1 MTLYVDRY
9 ERRNSNDIDNESLDD
24 FYSQKVNNKFNRNQ
38 KEKKIHRLQNIP
50 NKFRM
55 EFNR

>member
-38 KEKKIHRLQNIP
+38 KEKKNTSTSEYSQ
-50 NKFRM
+50 
-55 EFNR
+55 